1 VDGCEEP
8 LGTHCDPICRA
19 RGLAGGSC
27 AKPAVVVVS
36 SADVSA
42 LENHLPAVVQTAG
55 MCDWLVEASETLLQ
69 IALDL
74 DPSTLSNAC
83 ASSLSEIQTRLAS
96 LAASSAT
103 ICQASAAIPSGV
115 GF

>member
-1 VDGCEEP
+1 
-8 LGTHCDPICRA
+8 
-19 RGLAGGSC
+19 
-27 AKPAVVVVS
+27 
-36 SADVSA
+36 
-42 LENHLPAVVQTAG
+42 
-55 MCDWLVEASETLLQ
+55 LQ